1 MAKSRCAW
9 RHSKDAARSPPG
21 GNAASLRVTTEYD
34 VEDHAWRLFRGP
46 GLPDRI
52 LALDTLFVSA
62 IALLVLFGMYLGT
75 AVYFEA
81 ALIIAMLGFVGTVVL
96 SKYVLRRDIVE

>member
-1 MAKSRCAW
+1 MTPLGLVGWAVI
-9 RHSKDAARSPPG
+9 AAMHVVG
-21 GNAASLRVTTEYD
+21 LAMLLALV
-34 VEDHAWRLFRGP
+34 RLLRGP
-46 GLPDRI
+46 SLPDRI

-62 IALLVLFGMYLGT
+62 IAQLVLFGMHLGT